1 MRNGLYVPRRTGASP
16 PHSMSALTHIFRQ
29 GSPVFYDNWVARDIN
44 GTALENAPFESVFH
58 QPFAQDRFQRHLPVQ
73 MQSCWNGIAIMD
85 PAPFYTPPHV
95 KFRMARI
102 TEGECS
108 ASECSLISNDYWDA
122 GYGRILM
129 VPRVK
134 LAYDGVGRQV
144 RALWVRADKGPFWLV
159 ASVRHSTPPT
169 EEPYFNTRL
178 CSPRWSSRQPTNRS
192 ARSCMVRPARPTVH
206 RRGKRTH

>member
-1 MRNGLYVPRRTGASP
+1 ME
-16 PHSMSALTHIFRQ
+16 Q

-58 QPFAQDRFQRHLPVQ
+58 RPHSQERFQRHLPVQ

-85 PAPFYTPPHV
+85 PAPFYNPPHV

-108 ASECSLISNDYWDA
+108 ASECSLIANDYWDV

-134 LAYDGVGRQV
+134 LAYDGVSVFV
-144 RALWVRADKGPFWLV
+144 RAG
-159 ASVRHSTPPT
+159 
-169 EEPYFNTRL
+169 
-178 CSPRWSSRQPTNRS
+178 
-192 ARSCMVRPARPTVH
+192 
-206 RRGKRTH
+206 